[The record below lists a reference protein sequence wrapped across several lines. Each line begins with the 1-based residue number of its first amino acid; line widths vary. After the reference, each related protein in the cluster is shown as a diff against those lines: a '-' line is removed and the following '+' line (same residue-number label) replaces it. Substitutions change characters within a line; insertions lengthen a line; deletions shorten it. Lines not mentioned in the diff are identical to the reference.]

1 MKKRNILKEAGIL
14 LIAAVM
20 ILSAVT
26 VTANTKYAK
35 NNAPLT
41 RDVLFEDDF
50 ESYADFVLD
59 FPPWTQFDGDGAG
72 TYGFTSY
79 DFLNEHYTGSYI
91 IFNPSQCTP
100 PVPDAPPHSGDKY
113 AACFNAVLPDINDD
127 WMFTPQLS
135 SSAFDELSFWARSY
149 IDDYN
154 LDRFEVG
161 VSTTDTNPS
170 SFTIISTGPYIEAP
184 IEWTEYTYDL
194 SSYSGDIYIGIH
206 CVSND
211 AFFLMVDDFSV
222 TGGAGD
228 PLVADADGPYEGEV
242 GEDIQFTGGATGG
255 VPPYTYE
262 WDFGNGDTSVEQNP
276 VYAYAERGI
285 YDVTLTVTDSA
296 KDQATDDTTATII
309 GPEFE
314 IGTITGGKGVAVAIK
329 NVGDGN
335 ATNVKWDI
343 TIDGGFIIIP
353 RTDSG
358 ELGTLAPDQS
368 ANVTFGP
375 MGIGLGIITAMPKIT
390 VTVTCDEGPSAE
402 KSAEARIILF
412 FVIIQ

>member
-1 MKKRNILKEAGIL
+1 MKRNYIFKEAGIL
-14 LIAAVM
+14 LVVATLILTTVAA
-20 ILSAVT
+20 A
-26 VTANTKYAK
+26 ANTQTTVKVK
-35 NNAPLT
+35 DPIIESFDT
-41 RDVLFEDDF
+41 FTEGFEGG
-50 ESYADFVLD
+50 VV
-59 FPPWTQFDGDGAG
+59 PPTDWLNIDHDGDGFLWKIIEPP
-72 TYGFTSY
+72 GF
-79 DFLNEHYTGSYI
+79 
-91 IFNPSQCTP
+91 
-100 PVPDAPPHSGDKY
+100 PPHSGDY
-113 AACFNAVLPDINDD
+113 SAGSESWDAVQQVPLTPDNWLI
-127 WMFTPQLS
+127 TPPMIAS
-135 SSAFDELSFWARSY
+135 DITELSYWVAAQDPDWAQEHIEVWISTTGTTVPDDFTDQV
-149 IDDYN
+149 DDYTCPAGSS
-154 LDRFEVG
+154 DWFERV
-161 VSTTDTNPS
+161 
-170 SFTIISTGPYIEAP
+170 I
-184 IEWTEYTYDL
+184 DL
-194 SSYSGDIYIGIH
+194 SSYDGENIYIAFRH
-206 CVSND
+206 CD
-211 AFFLMVDDFSV
+211 CTDWFWIKIDDV
-222 TGGAGD
+222 TVTNVEFGA

-402 KSAEARIILF
+402 ESAEARIILF